1 MYFQFRAPQEY
12 GLILAA
18 GASDGAI
25 SIISYNSATNQVT
38 THIELNYL

>member
-38 THIELNYL
+38 RELNYL